1 MSKKLTNIIK
11 IGLPWGVG
19 MFILLALIIPYFNY
33 EKITLK
39 KIGIA
44 FPLLLLGG
52 FVFGYSMNRW
62 FPKEK

>member
-1 MSKKLTNIIK
+1 MSKRLTNIIK

-19 MFILLALIIPYFNY
+19 MFILLALIIPYFND
-33 EKITLK
+33 EEITLK

-44 FPLLLLGG
+44 FPLWILGG
-52 FVFGYSMNRW
+52 FVFGYSMNLW

>member
-19 MFILLALIIPYFNY
+19 MFILLALIIPYFND

-39 KIGIA
+39 KIVIA
-44 FPLLLLGG
+44 FPLWLLGG

-62 FPKEK
+62 LPKEK